1 MLEKLMVD
9 VLIIGSGMAGLS
21 AAVYAA
27 RYNLET
33 LVIGHEFGGATS
45 TAWTVENY
53 PGYVS
58 IDGYDL
64 MMKVKEQAEKTGAE
78 IITDRVNKIEKKGE
92 TFVVGTVEGATY
104 EAKTIILGCGAA
116 RKKLGLAREDEF
128 ALGKGVHYCTTCDGP
143 LYREKIVAVV
153 GGGDSAVK
161 GLNLAV
167 QYAQKIYWLVRGD
180 SIKAEPFNY
189 EKIKHYFGN
198 KIEVRYNTEITELM
212 GKSRLEALKLNG
224 REELPVDG
232 LFVEIGA
239 QPEVELAHQLGVS
252 LDEFGFVK
260 VDNMMETNLPG
271 IYAAGDVTNFFGHF
285 KQDITAAA
293 MGSVAA
299 TSAFKHIQHAGTVQ
313 EAKASHV
320 EASKETAKA

>member
-1 MLEKLMVD
+1 MID

-21 AAVYAA
+21 AAIYAG
-27 RYNLET
+27 RYGLDT

-64 MMKVKEQAEKTGAE
+64 MMKVKEQAEKVGAK
-78 IITDRVNKIEKKGE
+78 IVTDRVKNLATDNGNFIVTTMEGQTHK
-92 TFVVGTVEGATY
+92 VG
-104 EAKTIILGCGAA
+104 TIILACGAA
-116 RKKLGLAREDEF
+116 RKKLGLPREDEF

-143 LYREKIVAVV
+143 LYREKVVAVV

-161 GLNLAV
+161 GLGLAS
-167 QYAQKIYWLVRGD
+167 QYAQKIYWLIRGD

-189 EKIKHYFGN
+189 EKIKHHFGH
-198 KIEVRYNTEITELM
+198 KIELRYNTKVTGLV
-212 GKSRLEALKLNG
+212 GKNRLEALELNG
-224 REELPVDG
+224 KEKLEVDG
-232 LFVEIGA
+232 LFVEVGA
-239 QPEVELAHQLGVS
+239 QPEVELAHHLGVK
-252 LDEFGFVK
+252 LDEFGYVA
-260 VDNMMETNLPG
+260 VDNMMETNVPG

-299 TSAFKHIQHAGTVQ
+299 TSAFRHLQHAGTLQ
-313 EAKASHV
+313 EAKAARSGEV
-320 EASKETAKA
+320 PEAVTAA